1 MAAIIESEFTITAP
15 HASFTPTASSSKSIT
30 KPRPVTLIPAG
41 AGYLAH
47 ARRTLN
53 QHSFDD
59 EDRIRNEAAA
69 RELENLKALDGG
81 EDDLGVGDEAEH
93 PDLLTSDPKRWK
105 DLDLYAVLGL
115 SHLRY
120 KANNDQIKIAHRK
133 KVLKHHPDK
142 KANSGDS
149 NDDAFFKCIQKAHEV
164 LLDKERRRQFD
175 SIDPYYIKMEDAV
188 PTAKDISGA
197 KDPDRAFFKLFGAV
211 FEREAHFCLDFPE
224 DQIPK
229 LGAPTASKKEVE
241 SFYDF
246 WYNFDS
252 WRTFEWLDKEIN
264 EGSNNR
270 DDKRYTEKKN
280 KNERTRRKKEDN
292 QRLREFVDLA
302 LTIDPRIK
310 RIKQEE
316 KEERER
322 KKVGKTKTAAPAKP
336 KTAKEKEEAAQRAK
350 EEADVKAK
358 QDEEDKIA
366 RQAEKKARDAAK
378 KAEKRAAKAAAAAGG
393 ADTAA

>member
-1 MAAIIESEFTITAP
+1 MAFIIDTDFIISAP
-15 HASFTPTASSSKSIT
+15 HKSFHPAASSSKSIT
-30 KPRPVTLIPAG
+30 KPRPVTLLPAG

-59 EDRIRNEAAA
+59 EDRLRDEAAA
-69 RELENLKALDGG
+69 RDLENMKGLDGT
-81 EDDLGVGDEAEH
+81 EDDLGVGDEPEH
-93 PDLLTSDPKRWK
+93 PDLLLSDPKRWK
-105 DLDLYAVLGL
+105 DLDQYAVLGL
-115 SHLRY
+115 SHLRF
-120 KANNDQIKIAHRK
+120 KATDEQIKIAHRK

-175 SIDPYYIKMEDAV
+175 SIDPYYINLEDSV
-188 PTAKDISGA
+188 PTTKDISGA
-197 KDPDRAFFKLFGAV
+197 KDPEKAFFKLFGQV
-211 FEREAHFCLDFPE
+211 FDREAHFCANHPE
-224 DQIPK
+224 EQVPR
-229 LGAPTASKKEVE
+229 LGAPNASKQEVE

-280 KNERTRRKKEDN
+280 KNERARRKKEDN

-302 LTIDPRIK
+302 LSIDPRIK

-322 KKVGKTKTAAPAKP
+322 KKSGKAKTAAPPKP
-336 KTAKEKEEAAQRAK
+336 RTAKEKEEAAQRAK
-350 EEADVKAK
+350 EEADAKAK
-358 QDEEDKIA
+358 QEAEEKTA
-366 RQAEKKARDAAK
+366 RLVEKKQRDADK
-378 KAEKRAAKAAAAAGG
+378 KREKRAAKAAAGG
-393 ADTAA
+393 GDATT